1 MDEVIASLQA
11 VQLAM
16 QTNTQVLQALSNRV
30 ANVEGRVGNVE
41 VGQGG
46 AAAPGPVLREV
57 KALKPDIKLFIEGD
71 MGAFFLRYRHWL
83 QPQTVNERQQKYLLF
98 CEVCNGQTSRNVD
111 SLVLSSNDD
120 SISYD
125 AFEAQLMA
133 LFCPPNASLISQ
145 RAYKNYRQS
154 GTEPPLTYAAEK
166 TARWEKAYPVNGPGR
181 NEKELIIQMASGLY
195 HNGLKAA
202 MIRDIHNLTKENFS
216 LRLGDQ
222 LSICHQLY
230 EEGLTEETSLL
241 GLYVTHNKAPYLET
255 NSTGPEP
262 MELNRLGDQP
272 SGPRKCHHCGSPS
285 HLLRACPTYKPGS
298 RERTATRGRTQPAG
312 RAGHRQIFCQ
322 RCHGNNHSK
331 ADCYIPQEKLALRI
345 QQNDRRNP
353 GAGNRRTGVNLIQTE
368 GDLEEECDPEDMLV
382 GMLSKAHIST
392 MGFRQGSKM

>member
-1 MDEVIASLQA
+1 MEDVVNSLQVIQTALQANAQAIQANAQA
-11 VQLAM
+11 VQ
-16 QTNTQVLQALSNRV
+16 ALNMRME
-30 ANVEGRVGNVE
+30 A
-41 VGQGG
+41 GG
-46 AAAPGPVLREV
+46 PGFSYKAA
-57 KALKPDIKLFIEGD
+57 KALKPDVKLFVESD
-71 MGAFFLRYRHWL
+71 MGAFFMRYRNWL
-83 QPQTVNERQQKYLLF
+83 QPQQLSERERKHLLF

-111 SLVLSSNDD
+111 ALIFSSNDD
-120 SISYD
+120 AISYD
-125 AFEAQLMA
+125 QFETELMT

-145 RAYKNYRQS
+145 RAFKNYRQS

-166 TARWEKAYPVNGPGR
+166 VARWEKAYPVNGPGR
-181 NEKELIIQMASGLY
+181 NEKELIIQLASGLY
-195 HNGLKAA
+195 HSGLKAA
-202 MIRDIHNLTKENFS
+202 MIRDIHNLTKVNFS

-230 EEGLTEETSLL
+230 EEGLTEDTSLL
-241 GLYVTHNKAPYLET
+241 GLYVTHGQVPYLET
-255 NSTGPEP
+255 NTAGPVP